1 MGWYSTGPRLREA
14 DLDINDL
21 VSKYCDTPLL
31 VICEVQASLFC
42 THPAVR
48 YADIHRP
55 IVENAL
61 TEVAAGCSRRRW
73 AYRRLLI
80 TRKTRYARFAV
91 TALTYF
97 RCLVREAAPFSSKLV
112 GCAGRHAEE
121 PKGLCHCPNVGGRN
135 RGRRNRCEALSLC
148 MSAWLAHKRLCCIA

>member
-21 VSKYCDTPLL
+21 VSKYCDMPLL

-42 THPAVR
+42 THLAVR

-55 IVENAL
+55 IVNNAL
-61 TEVAAGCSRRRW
+61 TEVAALRSRRRW

-80 TRKTRYARFAV
+80 MQKTRYARFAV
-91 TALTYF
+91 TALIYLCCF
-97 RCLVREAAPFSSKLV
+97 VREGSALFKQAC
-112 GCAGRHAEE
+112 GMCRTA
-121 PKGLCHCPNVGGRN
+121 
-135 RGRRNRCEALSLC
+135 RRRAKRSLSL
-148 MSAWLAHKRLCCIA
+148 SQRRWAQQRPKK